1 MILIDV
7 PIQDVPLQEFN
18 EQRVENNNKQKG
30 DSHNKLCCGKCE
42 NKFLV

>member
-30 DSHNKLCCGKCE
+30 DSHNELCCSKCE